1 MFALLSTR
9 LRTWLFLVLVLPLL
23 GRVLEA
29 VGVRV
34 GQTRPRAG
42 DALTDAGQRMRNRGR
57 KGPRRA

>member
-9 LRTWLFLVLVLPLL
+9 LRTWLFLVHVLPLF

-34 GQTRPRAG
+34 GQSRPRAG
-42 DALTDAGQRMRNRGR
+42 GALTNAGQRMRNRGR
-57 KGPRRA
+57 RGSRRR